1 MRLVAQDVVQHQAEV
16 CAVKLD
22 NFNESLRATVETT
35 RANAKAITDLAQTV
49 AVMAAAV
56 VPMSADVKEHD
67 REIDQLKRK
76 PIIASLIV
84 AAIPTLLTLLLFL
97 WLNFK

>member
-1 MRLVAQDVVQHQAEV
+1 
-16 CAVKLD
+16 VKLD

-56 VPMSADVKEHD
+56 VPMSADVKEH
-67 REIDQLKRK
+67 E
-76 PIIASLIV
+76 SLIV